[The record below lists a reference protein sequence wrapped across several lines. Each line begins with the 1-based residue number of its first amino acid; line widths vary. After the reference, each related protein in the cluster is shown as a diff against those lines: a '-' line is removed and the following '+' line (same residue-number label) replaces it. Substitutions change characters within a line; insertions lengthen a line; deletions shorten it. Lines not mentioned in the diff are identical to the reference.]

1 MIKRLLIH
9 PEELSRKWIDRMA
22 DHGVDVLGLHPV
34 GGEESHRHIEKML
47 SLLKTDEYRA
57 LLDYAVSR
65 GLKIEYE
72 MHAASFLVPRE
83 LFKKHPEYFRMDE
96 TGARTPRLNFC
107 FSNPEA
113 MEIALTNAEK
123 LAENLYAS
131 EPNFYFWLDD
141 DAKGS
146 GCRCEKCRAYSFSD
160 QQLIFENALVKRLKR
175 VHPEA
180 CVSHLAYYQA
190 MHPPK
195 AVQPEEGIFLE
206 YAPIERD
213 MKRSLTSQGADDKH
227 IHALL
232 NFFGRKNAR
241 VLEYWFDNSY
251 FSRWK
256 KPPKPFKADS
266 ALIKEDISFY
276 SALGFDNIASFA
288 CYLGEDYEALH
299 GEVDISAFE

>member
-9 PEELSRKWIDRMA
+9 PEELSKKWIDRMA
-22 DHGVDVLGLHPV
+22 DHGIDVLGLHPV
-34 GGEESHRHIEKML
+34 GGGESHKHIQRML
-47 SLLKTDEYRA
+47 GLLKADEYRSY
-57 LLDYAVSR
+57 LDYAVSR

-83 LFKKHPEYFRMDE
+83 MYKIHPEYFRMDE
-96 TGARTPRLNFC
+96 TGARTPHLNFC

-113 MEIALTNAEK
+113 MEIALSNAET
-123 LAENLYAS
+123 LAQNLYAS
-131 EPNFYFWLDD
+131 EPNYYFWLDD

-160 QQLIFENALVKRLKR
+160 QQLLFENALVKRLRKR
-175 VHPEA
+175 NPNA
-180 CVSHLAYYQA
+180 AVSHLAYYQA

-195 AVQPEEGIFLE
+195 EIRPEEGIFLE

-213 MKRSLTSQGADDKH
+213 MKKSLSAQGADRKH
-227 IHALL
+227 IDALL

-251 FSRWK
+251 FSGWK
-256 KPPKPFKADS
+256 KPPKPFSADNG
-266 ALIKEDISFY
+266 LIKEDISFY
-276 SALGFDNIASFA
+276 ASLGFDNIASFA
-288 CYLGEDYEALH
+288 CFLGADYEALY
-299 GEVDISAFE
+299 GNVDISAFD

>member
-9 PEELSRKWIDRMA
+9 PEELSKKWIDRMA
-22 DHGVDVLGLHPV
+22 DAGIDVLGLHPV
-34 GGEESHRHIEKML
+34 GGEESHKHIGKML
-47 SLLKTDEYRA
+47 ELLQTKEYRD
-57 LLDYAVSR
+57 LLNYAVSR

-83 LFKKHPEYFRMDE
+83 LFEDRPEYFRMDE
-96 TGARTPRLNFC
+96 TGERTCDLNFC
-107 FSNPEA
+107 FSHPEA
-113 MEIALTNAEK
+113 METALSNAEK
-123 LAENLYAS
+123 LAEKLYAS
-131 EPNFYFWLDD
+131 QSNYYFWLDD

-160 QQLIFENALVKRLKR
+160 QQLMFENALVKRLKKR
-175 VHPEA
+175 NPNA
-180 CVSHLAYYQA
+180 AVSHLAYYQA

-195 AVQPEEGIFLE
+195 AVRPEEGIFLE

-213 MKRSLTSQGADDKH
+213 MKKSLSVQGADTNN

-251 FSRWK
+251 FSGWK
-256 KPPKPFKADS
+256 KPPKPFSADH

-276 SALGFDNIASFA
+276 AELGFENIASFA
-288 CYLGEDYEALH
+288 CFLGEDYEALH
-299 GEVDISAFE
+299 GNVDISAFE